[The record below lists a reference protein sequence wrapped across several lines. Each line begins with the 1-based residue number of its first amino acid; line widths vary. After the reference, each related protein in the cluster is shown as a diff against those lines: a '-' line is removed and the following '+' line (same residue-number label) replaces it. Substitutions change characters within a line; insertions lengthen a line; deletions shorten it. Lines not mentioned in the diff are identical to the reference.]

1 MGGARA
7 GKSGRKRV
15 GLMRNWGECGGG
27 NQRDGKMDEAT
38 LDVGKGGLKAPGCQ
52 REICRLEPPPFK
64 RF

>member
-1 MGGARA
+1 
-7 GKSGRKRV
+7 
-15 GLMRNWGECGGG
+15 MRNWGECGGG